1 MSRPQFSSRGFQ
13 RHRHHLTCG
22 ATLGVRG
29 GRNNGLTA
37 APRICWVAK
46 LTDNIAQRRHDS
58 CWDGSFWHCSCS
70 ACYSA
75 ETCLPRHP
83 GTSDRIPLR
92 FDVSPACGKS
102 FRCTNESTGPYVSM
116 GCRGTRWR
124 RHRRIQQT
132 PIRTR
137 HAVDDGS
144 GTAAAS
150 IVAFVRR
157 TRSLPTEPLVF
168 SIRLI

>member
-1 MSRPQFSSRGFQ
+1 MGICCGADADVLRSRCGCDAELSEHAKGKRHLCVRPCVPHVSWLQFSSRGFQ
-13 RHRHHLTCG
+13 RHRHLLTCG

-29 GRNNGLTA
+29 GRNIGLTE
-37 APRICWVAK
+37 APRICCVAK

-102 FRCTNESTGPYVSM
+102 VRCRNESTGPYVSM
-116 GCRGTRWR
+116 GCRVTR
-124 RHRRIQQT
+124 
-132 PIRTR
+132 
-137 HAVDDGS
+137 
-144 GTAAAS
+144 
-150 IVAFVRR
+150 
-157 TRSLPTEPLVF
+157 
-168 SIRLI
+168 